1 MGTKLHNFGFFP
13 RSLFTQL
20 CSMAYS
26 KSITPEQA
34 LQKARHYCGYQERCH
49 QEVKD
54 KLYGFGLHKSQVEQL
69 LAQLIEEDYLN
80 EERFALQFAGG
91 KFRMK
96 NWGRNRIQNEL
107 SQRQVSEY
115 CIKKAM
121 KEIPEDDY
129 KAAIAKIAATK
140 WESLESYGRLAQL
153 KKTQDYLLYKGYE
166 WPLIQETLKKLGG
179 KENG

>member
-1 MGTKLHNFGFFP
+1 MVYK
-13 RSLFTQL
+13 
-20 CSMAYS
+20 
-26 KSITPEQA
+26 KSITPDQA

-54 KLYGFGLHKSQVEQL
+54 KLYGFGLHKAQVEQL

-80 EERFALQFAGG
+80 EERFACQFAGG

-107 SQRQVSEY
+107 GQRQVGEY

-121 KEIPEDDY
+121 KEIPEEDY
-129 KAAIAKIAATK
+129 RASLAKIAAAK
-140 WESLESYGRLAQL
+140 WESLENYGRPEQE
-153 KKTQDYLLYKGYE
+153 KKTRDYLLYKGYE
-166 WPLIQETLKKLGG
+166 WPLIQETLKKLSG
-179 KENG
+179 KATG